1 MLGITMQLDIP
12 ARLTPQ
18 VTIIIFHY
26 IKKLL
31 LLKKTIYGGLDQNPY
46 TNKNDIKVNYTYS

>member
-1 MLGITMQLDIP
+1 MQLDIP